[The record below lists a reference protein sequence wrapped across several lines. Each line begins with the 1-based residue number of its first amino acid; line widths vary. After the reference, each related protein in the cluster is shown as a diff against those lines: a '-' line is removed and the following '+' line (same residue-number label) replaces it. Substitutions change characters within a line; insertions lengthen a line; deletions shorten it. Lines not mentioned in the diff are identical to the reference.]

1 MRNAWWHGPL
11 PGAALAVALAGAV
24 LLGTPMAARA
34 DAPLLDGEA
43 AAPVTDEA
51 ATREGSDAEK
61 DLAPDAYDTAS
72 GASAARSGGGA
83 GGASDDLVSGEFTY
97 SVLSDGTVA
106 ITGYTGNGPSLVFP
120 SSIGG
125 KRVRVISLSTVADK
139 QAVTSVTIPE
149 GVETIN
155 SRSFYGFDNLASV
168 KLPSTLTYIGDE
180 AFVRCA
186 FTGVE
191 LPSGL
196 KTLSRRAFWGCPN
209 LTSLTIPAGLE
220 PIDYSV
226 GYSGPAYSY
235 QRDFS
240 YNPVVDCKSFQ
251 GFKVATGCKNYSVRD
266 GVLFSKDG
274 SVLYSYPSGLTS
286 STYAV
291 PQGTRSI
298 ASEAFAANDYLSQV
312 SFPSGFEKICY
323 WAFYGT
329 NLTSVTLPDSV
340 TEVQE
345 GVFEKCEQLAS
356 VRFSSGV
363 KVLRDEVFSE
373 CPNLSSVTN
382 TASIEQYGFW
392 SFHNCTSLRA
402 IKFGDKVKRIDS
414 STFDG
419 CSVFTVDF
427 PSYLTKTASG
437 NYVKHDETV
446 YVSGT
451 ENYDYA
457 RQVVDLVNKERSKK
471 GVASLKIDAELTEA
485 AMQRAAECALNF
497 SHTRPDGSDCFS
509 ASDRINAENI
519 AAGSSTPAGVMNQWM
534 TSPGHKANILGS
546 GWSSIGV
553 GCVKVGSIT
562 YWVQVFGTDKASGSV
577 PTGTATSTYELL
589 VVNKTV
595 PFEGAS
601 GFNLNMAQEDPQTLD
616 KGETYKLVV
625 GISNQGWDGTYCPT
639 DASSY
644 TWKSS
649 NTRVVSVGAD
659 GVVRAVGAGSAT
671 VSATSRGGYTWS
683 KNFKVKDV
691 SSPSTPSTSVMYRLY
706 NKWTGEHFYTASAT
720 ERNSL
725 TKVGWTYEGPGWT
738 APKKSNTPVYRL
750 YNPYVNGGDHH
761 YTTSATER
769 DALRS
774 EGWRYEGVG
783 WYSDDAK
790 GVPLYRQYNPYAV
803 TGTHNYTADTRERD
817 HLISL
822 GWRDEKIAWYG
833 VKQ

>member
-1 MRNAWWHGPL
+1 MTRRNSFVSRLG
-11 PGAALAVALAGAV
+11 GALVACAVFALGVCAPALAETLDAADDSPVIGESALLASV
-24 LLGTPMAARA
+24 
-34 DAPLLDGEA
+34 
-43 AAPVTDEA
+43 DED
-51 ATREGSDAEK
+51 E
-61 DLAPDAYDTAS
+61 LAPDAYMAEPSAKEVDAN
-72 GASAARSGGGA
+72 SAAGCAGSGDNVT
-83 GGASDDLVSGEFTY
+83 SSGLTY
-97 SVLSDGTVA
+97 SIKSDGTLT
-106 ITGYTGNGPSLVFP
+106 ITGYEGTSGSVVVPSTIEGRTVTTIG
-120 SSIGG
+120 SSAFYGLNI
-125 KRVRVISLSTVADK
+125 
-139 QAVTSVTIPE
+139 TSVT
-149 GVETIN
+149 
-155 SRSFYGFDNLASV
+155 
-168 KLPSTLTYIGDE
+168 LPSTIKEIWYA
-180 AFVRCA
+180 AFQYCGISSI
-186 FTGVE
+186 T
-191 LPSGL
+191 LPEGL
-196 KTLSRRAFWGCPN
+196 EEMSNRAFWGCPN
-209 LTSLTIPAGLE
+209 LTTLNIPASLE
-220 PIDYSV
+220 VMDASSDTHVTP
-226 GYSGPAYSY
+226 SGERYTREY
-235 QRDFS
+235 Y
-240 YNPVVDCKSFQ
+240 YNPVVSCDSFT
-251 GFKVATGCKNYSVRD
+251 GFTVSSGSKNYKAVD
-266 GVLFSKDG
+266 GILFSKDG
-274 SVLYSYPSGLTS
+274 SVLYSWPSGRSIASGSYT
-286 STYAV
+286 V
-291 PQGTRSI
+291 PQGTKVI
-298 ASEAFAANDYLSQV
+298 ADEAFAGFDWLTSIT
-312 SFPSGFEKICY
+312 FPNTLEKICD
-323 WAFYGT
+323 WSFYGT
-329 NLTSVTLPDSV
+329 GLKSLYLPDSV
-340 TEVQE
+340 KEVQADAFQDCHSLE
-345 GVFEKCEQLAS
+345 S
-356 VRFSSGV
+356 VRLSSGMERV
-363 KVLRDEVFSE
+363 AETTFVNCTSLK
-373 CPNLSSVTN
+373 SVTN
-382 TASIEQYGFW
+382 TTSIKEIGW
-392 SFHNCTSLRA
+392 RA
-402 IKFGDKVKRIDS
+402 FAAVDSPLSHFEFGDDVTFIATEAFLYTQVSEDS
-414 STFDG
+414 YPD
-419 CSVFTVDF
+419 
-427 PSYLTKTASG
+427 YLTKTGLG
-437 NYVKHDETV
+437 NYVIAESII
-446 YVSGT
+446 VSGQS
-451 ENYDYA
+451 NYDYA
-457 RQVVDLVNKERSKK
+457 RDVVDAVNKERAAA
-471 GVASLKIDAELTEA
+471 GLGSLSMDAELTEV
-485 AMQRAAECALNF
+485 AMQRAAETALYF

-562 YWVQVFGTDKASGSV
+562 YWVQVFGSDKASGSV

-625 GISNQGWDGTYCPT
+625 GISNQGWVGTYCPT

-649 NTRVVSVGAD
+649 NSRVVSVGAD

-671 VSATSRGGYTWS
+671 VTATSRGGYTWS
-683 KNFKVKDV
+683 KNFKVKDA
-691 SSPSTPSTSVMYRLY
+691 SNPSTPSTSVMYRLY

-725 TKVGWTYEGPGWT
+725 TKVGWTYEGTGWT